1 MQVPKSPVEKGSPP
15 QKDTYQIS
23 IKSRQQGRKI
33 PYSAGDTLLECLEI
47 NQIEV
52 QYHCREGFCGA
63 CRTKLLSGKIEY
75 NIAPLA
81 YLDDDEFLPCCSV
94 PKTDIEIELD

>member
-1 MQVPKSPVEKGSPP
+1 MSEEKPNY
-15 QKDTYQIS
+15 KIDIR
-23 IKSRQQGRKI
+23 SRQERREI
-33 PYSAGDTLLECLEI
+33 PYTAGDTLLECME
-47 NQIEV
+47 NNDIEV
-52 QYHCREGFCGA
+52 QFHCREGFCGA
-63 CRTKLLSGKIEY
+63 CRTKLLSGEIEY

>member
-1 MQVPKSPVEKGSPP
+1 MSEEKSHYKI
-15 QKDTYQIS
+15 T
-23 IKSRQQGRKI
+23 IKSRQEGQQV
-33 PYSAGDTLLECLEI
+33 PYTAGDTLLECFENHEL
-47 NQIEV
+47 EV
-52 QYHCREGFCGA
+52 QFHCREGFCGA